1 METGLSLGSNV
12 GNRLAN
18 LSATRKRIL
27 ALPGVKPLG
36 QSPVYETDPVGV
48 RPEYKDM
55 KFLNAVLVV
64 DAPWD
69 AHAWFD
75 HLRAIECD
83 LGRHRGMDR
92 FAPRAID
99 IDIIYVGGSRIESG
113 GLVVPHP
120 RWLERR
126 FVVQPLADVRPDLL
140 LPGATRTV
148 KQILEALPEGDH
160 VVLLTRDW

>member
-18 LSATRKRIL
+18 LTAAKKSIL
-27 ALPGVKPLG
+27 ALPGVKLLG

-48 RPEYKDM
+48 KPEYKDL

-64 DAPWD
+64 EAAFD
-69 AHAWFD
+69 AHTWFD
-75 HLRAIECD
+75 RLRAIEVEM
-83 LGRHRGMDR
+83 GRHRSLDR

-99 IDIIYVGGSRIESG
+99 IDIIYAGPSRIESG
-113 GLVVPHP
+113 GLVLPHP
-120 RWLERR
+120 RWLDRR
-126 FVVQPLADVRPDLL
+126 FVVQPMADVRPDLQ
-140 LPGATRTV
+140 LPGSPRTV
-148 KQILEALPEGDH
+148 KEVLEALPEDNR